1 MRKRRIA
8 RTMRTTP
15 PEPGR
20 SARTG
25 VPALRAAVAA
35 GRLTNLALLVLLSIA
50 FITGWI
56 AFELSGQPGRA
67 ILLIHAAAGV
77 AIVLLVPW
85 KTLIARRGV
94 RRQRTMRWASV
105 VLAVGVVISIAFG
118 VLHSAGRPDVGY
130 LTAMDF
136 HVGAAIC
143 VIPFFIWHV
152 VARPLKLRHADLSR
166 RNFLKGTAM
175 LGAAAAGVA
184 LLPSARRAPTGS
196 FAAAYP
202 VPTQWMFDGVPQIDA
217 ETWMLRIDGRTWTFD
232 QLTAFD
238 DRLTAT
244 LDCTGGWYTEQVWG
258 GVLLSRLLA
267 PEASARLS
275 VLVRSA
281 TGYSR
286 RFAIEDAGRIL
297 LATRVAGGR
306 LEAGNGFPAR
316 LVVPGQR
323 GFAWVKWVVA
333 VETDDTPWWWQ
344 PPFPLQ

>member
-1 MRKRRIA
+1 
-8 RTMRTTP
+8 MRTTTGP
-15 PEPGR
+15 SR
-20 SARTG
+20 SAHS
-25 VPALRAAVAA
+25 PVAA
-35 GRLTNLALLVLLSIA
+35 GRLTNLALLALLTLA
-50 FITGWI
+50 FATGWI

-67 ILLIHAAAGV
+67 VLLIHAAAGV

-85 KTLIARRGV
+85 KTLIARRGL
-94 RRQRTMRWASV
+94 RRQHAMRWASM
-105 VLAVGVVISIAFG
+105 VLAIGVVISIAFG
-118 VLHSAGRPDVGY
+118 TVHSAGRPDIGY

-143 VIPFFIWHV
+143 VIPFFIWHA
-152 VARPLKLRHADLSR
+152 VARPLKLRQADASR
-166 RNFLKGTAM
+166 RNFLKATAL
-175 LGAAAAGVA
+175 LGAAALGVA

-202 VPTQWMFDGVPQIDA
+202 VPTQWMFDGVPQIAA
-217 ETWMLRIDGRTWTFD
+217 ETWTVRIDGRTWTLD
-232 QLTAFD
+232 QLATFD

-244 LDCTGGWYTEQVWG
+244 LDCTGGWYTEQEWG
-258 GVLLSRLLA
+258 GVLLSRLIA
-267 PEASARLS
+267 PGATVRSS
-275 VLVRSA
+275 VLVRSL

-286 RFAIEDAGRIL
+286 RFAIEDSGRIL
-297 LATRVAGGR
+297 LATRVAGST
-306 LEAGNGFPAR
+306 LPAGNGFPAR